1 VHSYILI
8 RSLIK
13 WLPIRKG
20 GSKNPELWL
29 SPSGIVAQFS
39 PDYSV
44 KKGMDIKIDSLIPFD
59 TLRTD
64 LEHVFSVV
72 EKNGTVVLLK
82 DNKPVYIVLKY
93 YAQAIEIDSAPE
105 KEINYTL
112 QEAMK
117 VILSE
122 AEDKTMHASKLEDEI
137 YDRRLYLQKNGKKA
151 QYTQI
156 RARCGH
162 YPDMFE
168 ALPGNYI
175 KLKG

>member
-1 VHSYILI
+1 VE
-8 RSLIK
+8 R
-13 WLPIRKG
+13 
-20 GSKNPELWL
+20 
-29 SPSGIVAQFS
+29 
-39 PDYSV
+39 
-44 KKGMDIKIDSLIPFD
+44 MDVKIDSLIPFD

-72 EKNGTVVLLK
+72 EKNGKVVLLK

-93 YAQAIEIDSAPE
+93 DAEGIDVENIPDKHA
-105 KEINYTL
+105 NYTL

-117 VILSE
+117 IVLSE
-122 AEDKTMHASKLEDEI
+122 VDNKTMHASELADEI
-137 YDRRLYLQKNGKKA
+137 YKRRLYLQKNGKKA

-162 YPDMFE
+162 YPELFE

-175 KLKG
+175 KLKEGVE